1 MDKRFSGKV
10 AVVTGGSR
18 GIGEGI
24 VRRLAS
30 EGARVFA
37 TYNSNAEKALAIE
50 NELNSIGGT
59 VRFIAADISN
69 EESVKNLMDTVI
81 NETERID
88 ILVNNAGMTKDN
100 LLMRMSVQEWDDV
113 ISTNLKGVFLCC
125 KAVTRTMMSQRHG
138 KIINISSIVG
148 FTGNAGQANYVAAK
162 AGVIGF
168 TKSLA
173 KELSSRNILVNCIAP
188 GYVETDM
195 TQKLTEQQ
203 RQSFLDIIPLKRAA
217 KADEVASVVAFL
229 ASDDANYI
237 TGQTIAVDGGLTMY

>member
-113 ISTNLKGVFLCC
+113 INTNLRGVFLCC

>member
-81 NETERID
+81 NEAERID

-113 ISTNLKGVFLCC
+113 INTNLKGVFLCC

-203 RQSFLDIIPLKRAA
+203 RQSFLEIIPLKRAA

>member
-50 NELNSIGGT
+50 NELNSVGGT

-113 ISTNLKGVFLCC
+113 INTNLKGVFLCC

-203 RQSFLDIIPLKRAA
+203 RQSFLEIIPLKRAA

>member
-37 TYNSNAEKALAIE
+37 TYNSNAEKALVIE

-113 ISTNLKGVFLCC
+113 INTNLRGVFLCC

>member
-113 ISTNLKGVFLCC
+113 INTNLKGVFLCC